1 DGIRDRN
8 VTGVQ
13 TCALPIYR
21 ADDLVL
27 PALGRVLGIHAVDQ
41 LVDVGREIVLPAV
54 CLIPHLVQAV
64 LLGHHC
70 LRGSSG
76 LACADRIVSGP
87 VPQNRGPGRFDD
99 IAQASPSVRAR
110 KSSAPPTSSTC
121 PVGTSAVAIAATS
134 EANSSTEY
142 RRPAASRRASRAP
155 GRARLSSVAV
165 TVPSI

>member
-1 DGIRDRN
+1 
-8 VTGVQ
+8 
-13 TCALPIYR
+13 
-21 ADDLVL
+21 VL
-27 PALGRVLGIHAVDQ
+27 AFHAVDQ
-41 LVDVGREIVLPAV
+41 FVDVGREFFLSAV

-121 PVGTSAVAIAATS
+121 PVATSAVAIAATS
-134 EANSSTEY
+134 QANPWAEY
-142 RRPAASRRASRAP
+142 RRPAAYRP
-155 GRARLSSVAV
+155 
-165 TVPSI
+165 P